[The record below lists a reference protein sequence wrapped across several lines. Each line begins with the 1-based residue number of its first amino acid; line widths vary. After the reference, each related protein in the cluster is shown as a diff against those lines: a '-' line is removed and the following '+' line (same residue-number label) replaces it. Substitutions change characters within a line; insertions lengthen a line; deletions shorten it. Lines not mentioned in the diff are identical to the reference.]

1 MTISTG
7 TLGIIKVSEIEEFN
21 KLLTMDDEND
31 INSDNDADDV
41 DVILSG
47 KILSPVQQQSW
58 RQLALYHYCG
68 GCMIFLCK
76 F

>member
-7 TLGIIKVSEIEEFN
+7 TLGIVKVSEIEEFN

-31 INSDNDADDV
+31 INSDSDADDV

-68 GCMIFLCK
+68 GYMIF
-76 F
+76 FV

>member
-58 RQLALYHYCG
+58 LQLALYHYCG
-68 GCMIFLCK
+68 GYMIF
-76 F
+76 FV